1 MEKLQ
6 RIYRLHH
13 FLNNC
18 RYPVSGKQLQNELEC
33 SRATLNRVI
42 QELRLYFSAPIEYD
56 RNLNGYHYLQQN
68 GSRFELPGL
77 WFSPGELLALLTLQQ
92 LLEEAQPGLFD
103 MQLAPL
109 KQRIENLLAA
119 EHLGAGEIPK
129 RIKILRMA
137 GRDIAPERFQ
147 TLADALVQRKQLA
160 IRYSSRTKGEHSQR
174 TLSPQRLIHY
184 RDNWY
189 LDAWC
194 ELRGALRSFA
204 VERISDARVLELP
217 SKDIPEDQLDTHFT
231 SSYGIFAGQAEHTAV
246 LRFTSERA
254 RWVAGEQ
261 WHPQQQGNTLEDGRY
276 ELHIPYSDPREL
288 VMDILKYGGDVEVVA
303 PPGLRQ
309 RVAEELGR
317 AYGQYVT
324 G

>member
-103 MQLAPL
+103 MQLAPQRFRNSAQYFPIRIASGFSRAAQNNL
-109 KQRIENLLAA
+109 PGIADFPGSCSARLSRRARIETEN
-119 EHLGAGEIPK
+119 
-129 RIKILRMA
+129 
-137 GRDIAPERFQ
+137 Q
-147 TLADALVQRKQLA
+147 Q
-160 IRYSSRTKGEHSQR
+160 S
-174 TLSPQRLIHY
+174 
-184 RDNWY
+184 
-189 LDAWC
+189 
-194 ELRGALRSFA
+194 
-204 VERISDARVLELP
+204 
-217 SKDIPEDQLDTHFT
+217 
-231 SSYGIFAGQAEHTAV
+231 GI
-246 LRFTSERA
+246 
-254 RWVAGEQ
+254 
-261 WHPQQQGNTLEDGRY
+261 DG
-276 ELHIPYSDPREL
+276 
-288 VMDILKYGGDVEVVA
+288 
-303 PPGLRQ
+303 
-309 RVAEELGR
+309 
-317 AYGQYVT
+317 
-324 G
+324 